1 MQEIIKELKSLRTEI
16 AEHNRRYYV
25 EDAPSVS
32 DYEYDML
39 MRRLKEIEKAHPE
52 LITPDSP
59 TQRVGGEALTA
70 FKSVR
75 HEIPM
80 DSLQDV
86 FSKEELEDFDARV
99 KEVVP
104 DAEYAV
110 ELKIDGLSVSV
121 EYENGYLVRGVT
133 RGDGVTGED
142 VTQNIKTIKSLPLY
156 IEDAPRRLIIR
167 GEVYMPRET
176 FYRLNE
182 EREARGEALFANPR
196 NAAAGSLRQL
206 DPKLCAERSLDII
219 IFNVQLAEGV
229 EFETHTESLSYLS
242 GLGFKVSPYRNVFSS
257 VDDAFAEVER
267 LGNMRDSLAFQI
279 DGAVLKV
286 NRISQRPTLG
296 STAKFPKWAAAY
308 KYPPEQ
314 KQTRLLDIILQV
326 GRTGVLTPNAVLEP
340 VHISGVTVSRATL
353 HNRDFIKERDIM
365 IGDTVIVQK
374 AGDIIPEIV
383 GVVKEKRPDDARTF
397 EMPETC
403 PACGSPVF
411 SEEGEA
417 AVRCVNSEC
426 PAQRIRNIIHFA
438 SRDAM
443 DVDGLG
449 PAVVEQLV
457 SGELIL
463 DAADLYSLKAEQIE
477 GIDRMGKKSAANL
490 IAAIEKTKENDLSRL
505 LFALGIRHVGQKA
518 GKTLAEHFGSLDAV
532 MNATEDEL
540 RTIDDIGQVMA
551 SSIKRWFSLP
561 DSYEFI
567 EKLRA
572 AGVNTQFKG
581 EKKGSAFAGQTFVL
595 TGTLTQF
602 TRSEAEERIEKLGGK
617 ASSSVSKKTTY
628 VVAGESAG
636 SKLKKANE
644 LGIPVLTEEE
654 FLQMLDEA
662 SAGSP
667 PLGLMKLL

>member
-1 MQEIIKELKSLRTEI
+1 MDEIIKELKALRAEI

-39 MRRLKEIEKAHPE
+39 MRRLKEIEKEHPE

-59 TQRVGGEALTA
+59 TQRVGGEALSA
-70 FKSVR
+70 FEEVR

-86 FSKEELEDFDARV
+86 FSKEELADFDARV

-121 EYENGYLVRGVT
+121 EYENGVLVRGVT
-133 RGDGVTGED
+133 RGDGLKGED

-156 IEDAPRRLIIR
+156 IKNAPRRLIIR

-242 GLGFKVSPYRNVFSS
+242 KLGFRVSPYRNVFST

-296 STAKFPKWAAAY
+296 ATAKFPKWAAAY

-314 KQTRLLDIILQV
+314 KQTKLLDIILQV

-383 GVVKEKRPDDARTF
+383 GVVKEKRPKNTRAF
-397 EMPETC
+397 EMPEVC
-403 PACGSPVF
+403 PVCGSPVF

-426 PAQRIRNIIHFA
+426 PAQRLRNIIHFA

-457 SGELIL
+457 AGELIS
-463 DAADLYSLKAEQIE
+463 DAADLYSLKSEQIE

-490 IAAIEKTKENDLSRL
+490 IAAIEKTKDNDLSRL

-532 MNATEDEL
+532 MNATEEEL
-540 RTIDDIGQVMA
+540 RAIGDIGQVMA
-551 SSIKRWFSLP
+551 SSIKRWFSLYE
-561 DSYEFI
+561 SREFI

-572 AGVNTQFKG
+572 AGVNMEYKG
-581 EKKGSAFAGQTFVL
+581 EKRGSAFAGQTFVL
-595 TGTLTQF
+595 TGTLTKF

-644 LGIPVLTEEE
+644 LGISVLTEEE
-654 FLQMLDEA
+654 FLEMLDKA
-662 SAGSP
+662 SAG
-667 PLGLMKLL
+667 

>member
-1 MQEIIKELKSLRTEI
+1 MEEKIKELEKLKKEL

-25 EDAPSVS
+25 EDAPSIS
-32 DYEYDML
+32 DYEYDMM
-39 MRRLKEIEKAHPE
+39 MRRLKEIERENPE

-59 TQRVGGEALTA
+59 TQRVGGKALSA
-70 FKSVR
+70 FESVR

-86 FSKEELEDFDARV
+86 FSKEELIEFDERV
-99 KEVVP
+99 KSVFP

-121 EYENGYLVRGVT
+121 EYENGVLVRGVT

-142 VTQNIKTIKSLPLY
+142 VTLNIKTIRSLPLR
-156 IEDAPRRLIIR
+156 IENAPPRLIVR
-167 GEVYMPRET
+167 GEVYMPRNT

-182 EREARGEALFANPR
+182 DREARGESLFANPR

-206 DPKLCAERSLDII
+206 DPKLCAERELDII
-219 IFNVQLAEGV
+219 VFNVQLAEGID
-229 EFETHTESLSYLS
+229 FETHSQSLEWLRSM
-242 GLGFKVSPYRNVFSS
+242 GFRVSPYFNVFSS
-257 VDDAFAEVER
+257 VDDAFSEVQR
-267 LGNMRDSLAFQI
+267 LGNMRDELAFQI

-286 NRISQRPTLG
+286 NRILMRAELG

-314 KQTRLLDIILQV
+314 KQTKLIDIVLQV

-353 HNRDFIKERDIM
+353 HNRDFIRERDIM

-383 GVVKEKRPDDARTF
+383 GVIKEKRPKNAVVF
-397 EMPETC
+397 EMPRNC
-403 PACGSPVF
+403 PVCGAEVF
-411 SEEGEA
+411 SDDGEA

-443 DVDGLG
+443 DIEGLG

-457 SGELIL
+457 EKGLIR
-463 DAADLYSLKAEQIE
+463 DSADLYSLEAAKIAEIE
-477 GIDRMGKKSAANL
+477 RMGEKSASNL

-518 GKTLAEHFGSLDAV
+518 GKSLAEHFGSLDAL
-532 MNATEDEL
+532 MSASEDE
-540 RTIDDIGQVMA
+540 IKNIYDVGDAMA
-551 SSIKRWFSLP
+551 KSIMKWFSLS
-561 DSYEFI
+561 DSVLLI
-567 EKLRA
+567 NKLKA
-572 AGVNTQFKG
+572 AGVNTEFKG
-581 EKKGSAFAGQTFVL
+581 EKRGVAFAGQTFVL
-595 TGTLTQF
+595 TGALTKF
-602 TRSEAEERIEKLGGK
+602 TRSEAEEKIELLGGK
-617 ASSSVSKKTTY
+617 ASSSVSKKTSY
-628 VVAGESAG
+628 VVAGENAG
-636 SKLKKANE
+636 SKLAKANA
-644 LGIPVLTEEE
+644 LGVKVLTEDE
-654 FLQMLDEA
+654 FLEMLEA
-662 SAGSP
+662 ANE
-667 PLGLMKLL
+667 